1 MPEHEFSNIAGN
13 IVKINPTDPENKVIK
28 QAGGIIAKKGVV
40 VFPAQYFYGIA
51 VDALNIDA
59 LQKVFDIKQRPLTNP
74 LLALIKNRKQLEEL
88 VSSIPDMAEKI
99 MKKFWPGNVTIIFN
113 AAAHI
118 PSLITAST
126 QKIGLR
132 MPLHPVAKALVN
144 AVNSPV
150 TGTSANISTR
160 PACNTIDQLD
170 PDIVKNTDIILD
182 AGKLKT
188 GLGSTVVDVTGDF
201 LKIIRQGEITKSEIL
216 KTCQKKHK
224 S

>member
-1 MPEHEFSNIAGN
+1 LPEHEFSNIAGN